1 MTTPDASKPEVYKS
15 HSIAVPLLFGGLAFS
30 LAANVYLLVRSNH
43 LDQRMAEMKDGTQ
56 AQIAQLSDA
65 TTTLLEQRLK
75 ALNREMIDAQTN
87 SNSAIKAAR
96 LEARAQ
102 QVALRKNIEEQQNQV
117 VADLGKVKEVATS
130 ADTKIAEVSTDVSN
144 VKSTVNGVQ
153 EDVSGVKASFATART
168 DLDKTTN
175 DLKRVMGDMGVMS
188 GLIATNSKDLD
199 FLRQLGE
206 RNYIEFDLAK
216 NQRQKKVGNLTLTL
230 RNADPKRNRYTV
242 QIVADDKTVEKRD
255 RTVNE
260 PVQFYTSGSRQPYE
274 IVINQVNKDQIVGYL
289 ATPKVTTA
297 SR

>member
-1 MTTPDASKPEVYKS
+1 MVLNSL
-15 HSIAVPLLFGGLAFS
+15 AVPLLTGGLAFS
-30 LAANVYLLVRSNH
+30 LAGNVFLGVRSSH
-43 LDQRMAEMKDGTQ
+43 LDQRLSELKDSTQ
-56 AQIAQLSDA
+56 AQITQLNDA

-75 ALNREMIDAQTN
+75 ALNRELEDAQTN

-96 LEARAQ
+96 QEARVQ
-102 QVALRKNIEEQQNQV
+102 QVALRKSLQQQQEQ
-117 VADLGKVKEVATS
+117 VASDLSKVKEG
-130 ADTKIAEVSTDVSN
+130 ADTKIAEVSTDVSS

-153 EDVSGVKASFATART
+153 QDVTGVKESVATTRT
-168 DLDKTTN
+168 DLDKTSN
-175 DLKRVMGDMGVMS
+175 DLKRAIGDMGVMS

-216 NQRQKKVGNLTLTL
+216 NQKQKKVGNLVLTL

-242 QIVADDKTVEKRD
+242 QIVADDKTVEKKD
-255 RTVNE
+255 RTINE
-260 PVQFYTSGSRQPYE
+260 PVQFYTAGNKQPYE

-289 ATPKVTTA
+289 ATPKIVTA

>member
-1 MTTPDASKPEVYKS
+1 MTTPDASKPEVFKS

-75 ALNREMIDAQTN
+75 ARNREMMDAQTN

-216 NQRQKKVGNLTLTL
+216 NQRQK
-230 RNADPKRNRYTV
+230 
-242 QIVADDKTVEKRD
+242 
-255 RTVNE
+255 
-260 PVQFYTSGSRQPYE
+260 
-274 IVINQVNKDQIVGYL
+274 
-289 ATPKVTTA
+289 
-297 SR
+297 